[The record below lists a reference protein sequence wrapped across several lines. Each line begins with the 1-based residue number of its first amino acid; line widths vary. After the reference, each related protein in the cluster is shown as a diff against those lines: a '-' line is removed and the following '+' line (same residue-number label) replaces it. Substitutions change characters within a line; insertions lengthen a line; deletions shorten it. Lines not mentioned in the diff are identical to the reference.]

1 MQLRHFIEVA
11 PILDF
16 GALQPGR
23 KATDG
28 IQRSAAD
35 LKLGE
40 RFGAKVELTGPVPMK
55 DDQFSVIRQS
65 ALRDT
70 LTALFGSLII
80 LWPALRP
87 LKISGACA
95 FRPPVVAHWT
105 GEPRA

>member
-1 MQLRHFIEVA
+1 MQLRHFIEVQ

-16 GALQPGR
+16 AAMQPGR

-40 RFGAKVELTGPVPMK
+40 KVGAKVELTGPGPRN

-70 LTALFGSLII
+70 LTALLGALII
-80 LWPALRP
+80 LWLALLAR
-87 LKISGACA
+87 KMVAGAFFCPQGGQA
-95 FRPPVVAHWT
+95 V
-105 GEPRA
+105 G